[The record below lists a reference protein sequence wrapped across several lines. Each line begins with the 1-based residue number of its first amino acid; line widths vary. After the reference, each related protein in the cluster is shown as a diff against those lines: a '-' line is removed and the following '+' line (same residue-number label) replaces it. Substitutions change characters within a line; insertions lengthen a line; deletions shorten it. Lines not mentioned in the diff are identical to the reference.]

1 MTTESSFLVRNEEGS
16 GPEKEKAA
24 LAHQQAPNSGQG
36 ERWPAQARPSAN
48 REQTFHAIHGSA
60 AQQGPGS
67 PVLQPGSLLS
77 PSHPLQGT
85 LPTNKQIIQRKTER
99 DRQLSSHSPPD
110 IPPPLKSLVGSGGRG
125 GGHSS
130 PQNSANMEQQGS
142 CCGSEGY
149 PTQEFPLWPSGNEP
163 D

>member
-36 ERWPAQARPSAN
+36 ERWPAQARPRAN

-67 PVLQPGSLLS
+67 PVLQPGSLLPPLTPS
-77 PSHPLQGT
+77 REPFQQTNKKYKEKLKETGNSHPTPPQT
-85 LPTNKQIIQRKTER
+85 
-99 DRQLSSHSPPD
+99 SHHP
-110 IPPPLKSLVGSGGRG
+110 
-125 GGHSS
+125 
-130 PQNSANMEQQGS
+130 
-142 CCGSEGY
+142 
-149 PTQEFPLWPSGNEP
+149 
-163 D
+163 

>member
-36 ERWPAQARPSAN
+36 ERWPAQARPRAN

-67 PVLQPGSLLS
+67 PVLQAGSLLS

-85 LPTNKQIIQRKTER
+85 LPTKQTNNTMK
-99 DRQLSSHSPPD
+99 
-110 IPPPLKSLVGSGGRG
+110 
-125 GGHSS
+125 
-130 PQNSANMEQQGS
+130 N
-142 CCGSEGY
+142 
-149 PTQEFPLWPSGNEP
+149 
-163 D
+163 